1 MKKILTVLLALLTM
15 AVLATTVAAEEPAA
29 LKLSF
34 GEAVYNEDGTV
45 TMDLIVDENPGFC
58 TLIVSPTFDEGVVT
72 EWSATDA
79 VATDELGILGGK
91 YALTCSKQ
99 SGDYTGTGVIATIT
113 FKLVENAPHGNFPIS
128 FLDGK
133 NYEGSD
139 NRDCCNFDEEN
150 VPVEVEDGTIAIA
163 HDLVHVE
170 AVEATC
176 ENEGNVEYW
185 YCKDEACGL
194 VCTDEAMTQVTNH
207 LSVKIGVKEHTV
219 VAMDAV
225 APGCHNTGNVAYW
238 FCSVCNA
245 VWIDEECTQVSN
257 RLSVILPEL
266 GGDVIHVEAK
276 AATKEEE
283 GVKEH
288 WYCEECE
295 QVWEDEARTQLSNHK
310 NVIIPKLPEFAPA
323 DVNGDGIVDALD
335 YMLVKRHVL
344 GTYTMTEEQI
354 ARADLDGN
362 GEIEGLDYMTVKR
375 AVLGTWPVVEDEPDA
390 GEGENTENTEGENT
404 DASDAE

>member
-15 AVLATTVAAEEPAA
+15 AVLATTVAAEEPAT
-29 LKLSF
+29 LKVSF

-45 TMDLIVDENPGFC
+45 SMDLIVDENPGFAILSVFLDYD
-58 TLIVSPTFDEGVVT
+58 TNVIT
-72 EWSATDA
+72 EWKA
-79 VATDELGILGGK
+79 VNANSKLTQTAGYGLIYSMDGNFTETGK
-91 YALTCSKQ
+91 
-99 SGDYTGTGVIATIT
+99 IATIT
-113 FKLVENAPHGNFPIS
+113 FTLVENAPHGNLVVTL
-128 FLDGK
+128 LDGV
-133 NYEGSD
+133 NFEGTP
-139 NRDCCNFDEEN
+139 NRDCVNYDEETIN
-150 VPVEVEDGTIAIA
+150 VEVEDGTIALA

-176 ENEGNVEYW
+176 EKEGNVEYW

-194 VCTDEAMTQVTNH
+194 VWEDEALTIVSNH
-207 LSVKIGVKEHTV
+207 KNVKRGVKEHTV

-245 VWIDEECTQVSN
+245 VWTDEECTQVSN
-257 RLSVILPEL
+257 HLSVVLPEL

-295 QVWEDEARTQLSNHK
+295 KVWEDEARTQLSNHK
-310 NVIIPKLPEFAPA
+310 NVIIPKLPEFALA
-323 DVNGDGIVDALD
+323 DVNGDGEVNGLD

-344 GTYTMTEEQI
+344 GTHEMTEEQS

-362 GEIEGLDYMTVKR
+362 GVIEGLDYMFVKR

>member
-15 AVLATTVAAEEPAA
+15 AVLATTVAAEDPAT
-29 LKLSF
+29 LKVSF

-45 TMDLIVDENPGFC
+45 TMDLIIDENPGFC
-58 TLIVSPTFDEGVVT
+58 VFGCYLEYDENVITGWTVEDADDGLDLTSAYGLIFNKSGNFT
-72 EWSATDA
+72 
-79 VATDELGILGGK
+79 GK
-91 YALTCSKQ
+91 
-99 SGDYTGTGVIATIT
+99 GTIATIT
-113 FKLVENAPHGNFPIS
+113 FTLVENAPHGNLVVTL
-128 FLDGK
+128 LDGV
-133 NYEGSD
+133 NFEGTP
-139 NRDCCNFDEEN
+139 NRDCVNYDEET
-150 VPVEVEDGTIAIA
+150 VAVEVADGTIAIA
-163 HDLVHVE
+163 HDIVHVE

-194 VCTDEAMTQVTNH
+194 VWEDEALTIVSNH
-207 LSVKIGVKEHTV
+207 KNVKRGVKEHTV

-225 APGCHNTGNVAYW
+225 APRCHHTGNVAYW

-245 VWIDEECTQVSN
+245 VWVDEECTQVSN

-310 NVIIPKLPEFAPA
+310 NVIIPKLPEFEPA
-323 DVNGDGIVDALD
+323 DVNGDGAVDVLD